1 MVDNTHLI
9 SYLNMKKLLIVL
21 GLVLSLQG
29 CKESINSGC
38 ERYASKFSCSQVEK
52 EATYKVY
59 YWKDVFK
66 GNEKDNMIVGMA
78 TGLGQ
83 CRHVAIMAHRLEMA
97 HRQLNWSNWSSSD
110 DNWSSRSYICML
122 TKDGKDLEKHRY

>member
-1 MVDNTHLI
+1 
-9 SYLNMKKLLIVL
+9 MKKLLIVL

-38 ERYASKFSCSQVEK
+38 DQYASKFSCSYVEK

-66 GNEKDNMIVGMA
+66 NNENDNQFVGMA
-78 TGLGQ
+78 TGLSQ
-83 CRHVAIMAHRLEMA
+83 CRDTAIYAHRSEMEY
-97 HRQLNWSNWSSSD
+97 RKRNWNSWSESD
-110 DNWSSRSYICML
+110 DNWSERSYICML